1 MRPHRT
7 VRTTLPALTLALAL
21 LTSACGGGDGEL
33 LVEDP
38 WVRSNPNLMGAAYM
52 VITSP
57 VDDELV
63 AASVDASIA
72 GTVEVHEVA
81 MQDGMMRMREVAGIA
96 LPAGEPVT
104 LEPGGYH
111 VMLLDMPAM
120 LAPGTE
126 VAITLTFAS
135 GATTTV
141 TAEVRESTMPEGH
154 MHEHGDMHGHEHSE
168 HSEHGSPGHG
178 S

>member
-7 VRTTLPALTLALAL
+7 ALPALMMTLAL
-21 LTSACGGGDGEL
+21 LTSACGGGGGEL
-33 LVEDP
+33 LIEDP
-38 WVRSNPNLMGAAYM
+38 WVRSNPNLIGAAYM
-52 VITSP
+52 VLTSP
-57 VDDELV
+57 VDDELI
-63 AASVDASIA
+63 AASIDPSVA
-72 GTVEVHEVA
+72 GSVEVHEVA
-81 MQDGMMRMREVAGIA
+81 MHDGMMRMREVAGIA
-96 LPAGEPVT
+96 LPAGEPVA

-141 TAEVRESTMPEGH
+141 TAEVRESTMPDEEMDG
-154 MHEHGDMHGHEHSE
+154 HGDMS
-168 HSEHGSPGHG
+168 GHG

>member
-1 MRPHRT
+1 MRPYRT
-7 VRTTLPALTLALAL
+7 ALPAVILTLALLA
-21 LTSACGGGDGEL
+21 SACGGDGEYA
-33 LVEDP
+33 VDDP

-52 VITSP
+52 VITAP

-63 AASVDASIA
+63 AASVDPAVA

-81 MQDGMMRMREVAGIA
+81 MEDGMMRMREVAGIT

-120 LAPGTE
+120 LPPGTE
-126 VAITLTFAS
+126 VEITLTFAS
-135 GATTTV
+135 GATAVV
-141 TAEVRESTMPEGH
+141 TAEVRESTVPEDSMP
-154 MHEHGDMHGHEHSE
+154 MHGEGM
-168 HSEHGSPGHG
+168 HGGHG